1 MVIEF
6 QQGEIPFIMLVIQLH
21 ISIKNDNILAG
32 KTYVVM
38 YLTCNQENGV
48 QFLISAQWV
57 RDTQQSLV
65 QDSFNNEL
73 VQFGQRNADS

>member
-1 MVIEF
+1 
-6 QQGEIPFIMLVIQLH
+6 MLVIQLH

-48 QFLISAQWV
+48 RSLIPA
-57 RDTQQSLV
+57 LPI
-65 QDSFNNEL
+65 L
-73 VQFGQRNADS
+73 AGIA